1 MLLDCDHLLQE
12 NLMTSGLS
20 SIESTIESIIAP
32 WIAKKVHIN
41 LVIGIIQGDERWT
54 KGWGIIHSP
63 NLNQTGHPG
72 ERTLYEIGS
81 TTKVFT
87 TTLLSLLVE
96 QEKLKL
102 TTPINQLGAAY
113 QRFPDAVTLE
123 SLATH
128 TSGLPRLP
136 SNLAKSIRQDQQNP
150 YAAYTVDDL
159 HEYLQSYD
167 GKPGKTAG
175 TISYSNL
182 GVGLLGHIL
191 AEQLGQS
198 YEEAIVQHICNPLGL
213 SDTCIT
219 LTDEQQA
226 RFAIGYSE
234 FGNPVK
240 PWDLPTLSGAGAL
253 RSTASDLLT
262 LLAANLHVEQS
273 ALATPLLRSITTA
286 ILNTHQLRHKTF
298 ASTPGVTGLIE
309 KAAKVV
315 QRFRGQPLVVYN
327 HAGVTLSWFV
337 EYLPS
342 LDYSAY
348 TFTGGTGGHRS
359 FCGFIK
365 DTQTGVV
372 VLSNYE
378 DVLEST
384 FGRYSLE
391 AVGLKILEAI
401 HLSAGS

>member
-1 MLLDCDHLLQE
+1 
-12 NLMTSGLS
+12 MTSGLS
-20 SIESTIESIIAP
+20 DIESTVKSIITP
-32 WIAKKVHIN
+32 WIAKKARIN
-41 LVIGIIQGDERWT
+41 LVIGVIQGGDRWT
-54 KGWGIIHSP
+54 KGWGAIHSSES
-63 NLNQTGHPG
+63 NQTYHPD
-72 ERTLYEIGS
+72 EKTLYEIGS
-81 TTKVFT
+81 ITKVFT

-96 QEKLKL
+96 QGKLTF
-102 TTPINQLGAAY
+102 TTPINQLGAVY
-113 QRFPDAVTLE
+113 QRFPDTVTLE

-136 SNLAKSIRQDQQNP
+136 SNLMKSIRQDQQNP
-150 YAAYTVDDL
+150 YAAYTIDDL

-167 GKPGKTAG
+167 GKPGKTVG
-175 TISYSNL
+175 TVSYSNL

-191 AEQLGQS
+191 AEQLGQP
-198 YEEAIVQHICNPLGL
+198 YEEAIIQHICNPLGL
-213 SDTCIT
+213 SDTRIA

-234 FGNPVK
+234 AGKPVK
-240 PWDLPTLSGAGAL
+240 PWNLPTLAGAGAL
-253 RSTASDLLT
+253 RSTANDLLT
-262 LLAANLHVEQS
+262 LLVANLHPEQS
-273 ALATPLLRSITTA
+273 AIATA

-298 ASTPGVTGLIE
+298 APTPGVAGLIE

-327 HAGVTLSWFV
+327 HAGITLSWFV

-342 LDYSAY
+342 LDHSAY
-348 TFTGGTGGHRS
+348 TFAGGTGGYRS

-372 VLSNYE
+372 VLSNYA
-378 DVLEST
+378 DILGSR
-384 FGRYSLE
+384 FGRYSTG

-401 HLSAGS
+401 HLSSGS

>member
-1 MLLDCDHLLQE
+1 
-12 NLMTSGLS
+12 MTSGLS
-20 SIESTIESIIAP
+20 GIESTIESIIAP
-32 WIAKKVHIN
+32 WIAKKAHIN

-54 KGWGIIHSP
+54 KGWGVIHSP
-63 NLNQTGHPG
+63 KLNQTGHPD

-113 QRFPDAVTLE
+113 QRLPDAVTLE

-159 HEYLQSYD
+159 YEYLQSYD

-198 YEEAIVQHICNPLGL
+198 YEEVIVQHICNPLGL
-213 SDTCIT
+213 SDTRIT

-234 FGNPVK
+234 SEKPVK

-273 ALATPLLRSITTA
+273 VIATA

-298 ASTPGVTGLIE
+298 AFTPGVAGLIE
-309 KAAKVV
+309 KAANVA

-327 HAGVTLSWFV
+327 HMGVTLSWFV

-348 TFTGGTGGHRS
+348 TFAGGTGGHRS

-391 AVGLKILEAI
+391 AIGLKILEAI

>member
-1 MLLDCDHLLQE
+1 
-12 NLMTSGLS
+12 MTSGLS
-20 SIESTIESIIAP
+20 GIESTIESIIAP
-32 WIAKKVHIN
+32 WIAKKAHIN

-54 KGWGIIHSP
+54 KGWGTIHSSK
-63 NLNQTGHPG
+63 LNQTDHPDK
-72 ERTLYEIGS
+72 RTLYEIGS

-87 TTLLSLLVE
+87 TTLLSILVE
-96 QEKLKL
+96 QEQLKL
-102 TTPINQLGAAY
+102 TTPINRLGAAY
-113 QRFPDAVTLE
+113 QSFPDAVTLE

-198 YEEAIVQHICNPLGL
+198 YEEVIVQHICNPLGL

-234 FGNPVK
+234 SGKSVQ

-273 ALATPLLRSITTA
+273 AIATA

-298 ASTPGVTGLIE
+298 ASTPGVAGLIE

-327 HAGVTLSWFV
+327 HVGVTLSWFV

-348 TFTGGTGGHRS
+348 TFAGGTGGHRS

-391 AVGLKILEAI
+391 TVGLKILEAI
-401 HLSAGS
+401 HLSVDW

>member
-1 MLLDCDHLLQE
+1 
-12 NLMTSGLS
+12 MTSRLS
-20 SIESTIESIIAP
+20 GIESTIDSIVAP
-32 WIAKKVHIN
+32 WITKKAHIN

-54 KGWGIIHSP
+54 KGWGVIHSP
-63 NLNQTGHPG
+63 KLNQTGHPD

-81 TTKVFT
+81 ITKVFT

-96 QEKLKL
+96 QKKLKL

-113 QRFPDAVTLE
+113 QRLPDAVTLE

-150 YAAYTVDDL
+150 YAAYTVDNL

-182 GVGLLGHIL
+182 GVGLLGHVL

-198 YEEAIVQHICNPLGL
+198 YEEVIVQHICNPLGL

-219 LTDEQQA
+219 LADEQQA

-234 FGNPVK
+234 SGTSVK

-273 ALATPLLRSITTA
+273 ALATPLLRSIATA

-298 ASTPGVTGLIE
+298 ASTPGVAGLIE
-309 KAAKVV
+309 KVAKVV

-327 HAGVTLSWFV
+327 HVGVTLSWFV

-348 TFTGGTGGHRS
+348 TFAGGTGGHRS

-378 DVLEST
+378 DVLGST

-401 HLSAGS
+401 HLSVGS